1 MVSLEAA
8 FQQKLEAQA
17 ADRCARQ
24 QARIRLTAD
33 PTLAVSSIQ
42 KVLTEYMRHHQTKD
56 LWSLVAPPPNG
67 PHEYGW
73 HTAPQPEWVS
83 KTCGL
88 LYDLVGLAPNT
99 KLHST
104 KLVKAMKAM
113 IEQKDMAVELRRGQT
128 LTSCLDRMDL
138 TIRVLLNQVRTL
150 KCNSM
155 QRGKVCRMLGAED
168 KLKLEMLLERVV
180 LPKELLQADPSFEED
195 DVPLGTIS
203 VAASVPVEQSMAL
216 AVVPY
221 GGQAGGGKTSKGSVL
236 SALPKI
242 FQSFVDELQGAAEA
256 APSSLSQADSSV
268 PYMKSVLESAAVFA
282 PLVSSQPVSKA
293 KGGQSQPAKQIQKKV
308 KKVTKKKA
316 EQGPKQ
322 AVVEKKAKVLK
333 KPSAH
338 KKQAQQPAPTPES
351 SYKAGEMQQHRAQY
365 VDELMKT
372 GDYTRSQAASTWTD
386 SLRRAKLLQHMSVAE
401 LVKRRFVQPGCKS
414 NPFAERVKNA
424 EEAVNVD

>member
-24 QARIRLTAD
+24 QTRIRLTAD

-42 KVLTEYMRHHQTKD
+42 KVLTEYMCHRQTKD
-56 LWSLVAPPPNG
+56 LWPLVAPPPTG

-73 HTAPQPEWVS
+73 HTAPQADWVS

-99 KLHST
+99 KLQST

-128 LTSCLDRMDL
+128 LGSCLDRMDL
-138 TIRVLLNQVRTL
+138 TIRVLMNQVRTL

-155 QRGKVCRMLGAED
+155 QRGKVYRMLGAED
-168 KLKLEMLLERVV
+168 KLKVEMLLERVV
-180 LPKELLQADPSFEED
+180 LPKELLQADSSFEED

-203 VAASVPVEQSMAL
+203 VAAPMPVEESMAL
-216 AVVPY
+216 ALVPY
-221 GGQAGGGKTSKGSVL
+221 GGKAGGGKAPKGSML

-242 FQSFVDELQGAAEA
+242 FQSFVDQEQGAAEA
-256 APSSLSQADSSV
+256 APSSLSQPSV
-268 PYMKSVLESAAVFA
+268 PYMKSVLESATVFA

-293 KGGQSQPAKQIQKKV
+293 KGGQSKPGKQIQKKV
-308 KKVTKKKA
+308 KKVTKNQA

-322 AVVEKKAKVLK
+322 AVAKKKATVMK

-338 KKQAQQPAPTPES
+338 SKQAKQPAPTPEL
-351 SYKAGEMQQHRAQY
+351 SYRAGEMQQHKAQY

-386 SLRRAKLLQHMSVAE
+386 SLRRAKLLQRMSVAE

-414 NPFAERVKNA
+414 NPYAERVKKA